1 MMSIMHTFDLRLAT
15 GDILVHLS
23 DERFSPEMRKIL
35 DTVVPN
41 VPHGEATEGR
51 VAFLRNHSAG
61 FPKLHFPEHPL
72 GPLCLEVPQPT
83 SPLQHETFDLL
94 ANVTGAL
101 TTPRT
106 EP

>member
-1 MMSIMHTFDLRLAT
+1 MHTFDVRLPT
-15 GDILVHLS
+15 GDILVHLA
-23 DERFSPEMRKIL
+23 DERFGPEVRKIL
-35 DTVVPN
+35 DVVAPN
-41 VPHGEATEGR
+41 HPHGEATQDR

-72 GPLCLEVPQPT
+72 GPLCVEVTQPT
-83 SPLQHETFDLL
+83 SPLHSETFDLL

-101 TTPRT
+101 VIPRSS